1 MDESLRCKKC
11 DTPLEIIS
19 NYNVTDKIGLYT
31 IQQLFCPICGKAHT
45 EVTKDD
51 Q

>member
-1 MDESLRCKKC
+1 MGYDLRCRKC
-11 DTPLEIIS
+11 NAPLVIIPS
-19 NYNVTDKIGLYT
+19 YNVIDKIGLYT